1 MVKSPK
7 SEGFNGKIWENHRTK
22 WRFQWENG
30 LFLDGLPVYLLK
42 MVIFHGKLLNNQMV
56 SGVSMEKTSMNAGCF
71 IANFDENVG
80 KSSS

>member
-1 MVKSPK
+1 
-7 SEGFNGKIWENHRTK
+7 
-22 WRFQWENG
+22 
-30 LFLDGLPVYLLK
+30 